1 QRVDERT
8 KKLTDAL
15 NELQALG
22 EVGRAVS
29 STLDLPTV
37 LTSVVSHAV
46 KLSGADA
53 GAMYEYDEA
62 AEEFHLRAS
71 HQMEEQLARSL
82 GMNPIHF
89 GTGTVGKAAATRAPV
104 EVADILEE
112 ESPRRARS
120 LLRELGYRSVL
131 AIPLLREDR
140 VMGGLSVYRR
150 QAGSFSAEI
159 VNLLQTFATQS
170 VLAIQNARLFREIE
184 DKGRQLAE
192 ANQHKSEFLA
202 NMSHELRTPLNAI
215 IGYSEMLEEEA
226 ADLDQKTFIPDLQK
240 INGAGKH

>member
-1 QRVDERT
+1 
-8 KKLTDAL
+8 
-15 NELQALG
+15 
-22 EVGRAVS
+22 
-29 STLDLPTV
+29 
-37 LTSVVSHAV
+37 
-46 KLSGADA
+46 DA

-62 AEEFHLRAS
+62 AGEFHLRAS
-71 HQMEEQLARSL
+71 DQMEEQLAQSLRS
-82 GMNPIHF
+82 NPIHF

-104 EVADILEE
+104 EVADILEQE
-112 ESPRRARS
+112 DSTRRARS

-192 ANQHKSEFLA
+192 ANQHKS
-202 NMSHELRTPLNAI
+202 
-215 IGYSEMLEEEA
+215 
-226 ADLDQKTFIPDLQK
+226 
-240 INGAGKH
+240 